1 MEKCEYVDRI
11 QIDRIICPMWRNFI
25 GKRRFKAVRQHS
37 LQYGRGTL
45 QPQPRSLRMRVED
58 KQLDH
63 FLSYITSPYV
73 IQDVPFG
80 QRYLSSGKILE
91 TPNVIRTMIP
101 NTLVKQH
108 QAYCEETEFTPFS
121 PTTMLGVLSARPS
134 EGLRFDSSWGLRI
147 FSLSAL
153 RSWQDEKHL
162 S

>member
-1 MEKCEYVDRI
+1 M
-11 QIDRIICPMWRNFI
+11 
-25 GKRRFKAVRQHS
+25 RQHS

-63 FLSYITSPYV
+63 FLSYITSPHV

-101 NTLVKQH
+101 NMLVKQH

-153 RSWQDEKHL
+153 RS
-162 S
+162 